1 MQEQMKHIVDFF
13 FNLVIIIGL
22 LSVAYAMIW
31 SAIFV
36 PINKLRKHKE
46 RIDELNKEYNK
57 IEVEHAYQI
66 KAKETTDKELQVTYA
81 RLHQSSEQLKEMEK
95 KVFVAKEELKEIEKQ
110 KVNLEQLKGATNKTT
125 ATKKTADKKDEDK
138 K

>member
-22 LSVAYAMIW
+22 LSVAYAMVW

-95 KVFVAKEELKEIEKQ
+95 KVFIAKEELSQIEKQ
-110 KVNLEQLKGATNKTT
+110 KIDLEQLKGVKKKETT
-125 ATKKTADKKDEDK
+125 TSKSKEDK